1 MNAKMR
7 LVSRGLWTL
16 AGIVGGASLGLVAAS
31 LGAPDPRAPTAPNAP
46 TRFILAPEDLDA
58 ALPLTALALPPVA
71 IPEAFGPTPGQALS
85 AVPPLLTPPIIA
97 AAPIAPPPAPVAKP
111 IPRPAPPKPDAVA
124 PSLVAPAPTTGTAD
138 AILIS
143 VADRRLR
150 VTLADGSSR
159 SFPIAVGRSRD
170 LIPIGTTE
178 IIRKRRN
185 PTWVPTPTMRRKD
198 PTLPAAVP
206 PGPRNPMGRYA
217 LDLGWT
223 YYRIHGTNEPDSIGR
238 AASSGCFRMLPKDIE
253 AVYNLVGLGTRVTV
267 IEGRLPKLPDAT
279 PTLPETK
286 AL

>member
-1 MNAKMR
+1 MNGKLR

-16 AGIVGGASLGLVAAS
+16 AGVIGGASLGLMAAS
-31 LGAPDPRAPTAPNAP
+31 LGGGEPTAPPGSAAP
-46 TRFILAPEDLDA
+46 TRFILAPDALDPP
-58 ALPLTALALPPVA
+58 LPLTALALPPVSVPPPVPVP
-71 IPEAFGPTPGQALS
+71 IPEAFGPTPQPLAS
-85 AVPPLLTPPIIA
+85 PAPPLEPVAPTAQA
-97 AAPIAPPPAPVAKP
+97 AASPPAAKP
-111 IPRPAPPKPDAVA
+111 LPRPAAPKPENA
-124 PSLVAPAPTTGTAD
+124 APAPTLAAET
-138 AILIS
+138 ILIS

-178 IIRKRRN
+178 VTRKRRD

-198 PTLPAAVP
+198 PTLPASVP

-223 YYRIHGTNEPDSIGR
+223 YYRIHGTNEPESIGR

-253 AVYNLVGLGTRVTV
+253 AVYALVGVGTRVTV
-267 IEGRLPKLPDAT
+267 IEGRLPKLPD
-279 PTLPETK
+279 PSPPLPETK